1 MDDEYD
7 VRSSNLGDDFNEGV
21 PGVTPLCNTE
31 VEVILSRVREEQT
44 LRAQKPKKAQ
54 TASEQYLSK
63 LRLFDS
69 AGDVQRIRS
78 MFTNASTE
86 FTNFEVASLCNLLP
100 EDLHEA
106 RTYLPSLISTP
117 ERPVDDQELQTILT
131 FARHNSHLRPP
142 QPQPSD
148 GDGDGDGDGNG
159 ASASGA

>member
-7 VRSSNLGDDFNEGV
+7 ASSNYLGDDFNEGV

-44 LRAQKPKKAQ
+44 LRTQKPKKAQ
-54 TASEQYLSK
+54 TASEQYLTK

-69 AGDVQRIRS
+69 AGDVQRVRN

-86 FTNFEVASLCNLLP
+86 FTKFEVASLCNLLP
-100 EDLHEA
+100 EDLDEA
-106 RTYLPSLISTP
+106 RTYLPTLISTP

-148 GDGDGDGDGNG
+148 GDGDGDGDG